1 VSEDYHKE
9 TAIDGQHE
17 GTLTMVAVDADGQL
31 YTLMVGKDGHIV
43 AVDADGNMR
52 TIMYGSASGVLT
64 PVSVDASGRIFAQLV
79 GMYGVTAVPIA
90 CDSAGRLTI
99 VGLDQTN
106 ISADPNEGQTWDA
119 SLGTLLNNL
128 NRIRYMCVTITGET
142 WGTVSHSL
150 STTWGKFHETTGHKH
165 TAVAG
170 DGSQLDHG
178 LLGGLTD
185 DDHARY
191 FDKDGSKA
199 LTGAN
204 LNRNVDNS
212 LFQMW
217 GSTAVAGKG
226 ANFYLTGSNFTDAP
240 GEFGFV
246 VPNAAKSS
254 HAVVMKIAGVTDTP
268 NLDMLGHQ
276 ITDMADPTSAQHA
289 ATRNYVDTS
298 AIAKSGFI
306 ILWSGSIASI
316 PSGWV
321 LCNGSA
327 STPDLRDRFVVGAG
341 TTYAVG
347 NTGGEATH
355 TLSVSE
361 LAIHSHHVLI
371 GTLDAASGSVK
382 YSASGSNIDYTS
394 GNAGSGSAHE
404 NRPPY
409 YALAY
414 IMKT

>member
-1 VSEDYHKE
+1 MSEDYYKE
-9 TAIDGQHE
+9 TAIDGQYG

-31 YTLMVGKDGHIV
+31 YTLMVGRDGNIV
-43 AVDADGNMR
+43 AVDEDGNMR

-64 PVSVDASGRIFAQLV
+64 PVKVDGDGRILAQLV
-79 GMYGVTAVPIA
+79 GMYGNTAVPIS
-90 CDSAGRLTI
+90 CDASGRLTI

-106 ISADPNEGQTWDA
+106 INADTNEGQTWDV

-128 NRIRYMCVTITGET
+128 NRIRYMCVTITGEA

-150 STTWGKFHETTGHKH
+150 STIWAKFHETTGHKH

-170 DGSQLDHG
+170 DGSQIDHG

-191 FDKDGSKA
+191 FDKDTSKA
-199 LTGAN
+199 LTGPSMRRDVNNSHLQIWGGNAAVGSGGT
-204 LNRNVDNS
+204 VDCC
-212 LFQMW
+212 
-217 GSTAVAGKG
+217 GSDYAAHAGWID
-226 ANFYLTGSNFTDAP
+226 FY
-240 GEFGFV
+240 
-246 VPNAAKSS
+246 VPNAAKNGWLQV
-254 HAVVMKIAGVTDTP
+254 AAFIGNTDTP
-268 NLDMLGHQ
+268 YLHMLSHLISNVLD
-276 ITDMADPTSAQHA
+276 PVSAQDA

-316 PSGWV
+316 PSGWL
-321 LCNGSA
+321 LCNGAS

-347 NTGGEATH
+347 ATGGEATH
-355 TLSVSE
+355 VLTVAE
-361 LAIHSHHVLI
+361 LAAHHHTVSYSSYAPTTGVQAVI
-371 GTLDAASGSVK
+371 GGASTVNTGDT
-382 YSASGSNIDYTS
+382 GSNT
-394 GNAGSGSAHE
+394 AHE

-414 IMKT
+414 VMKT

>member
-1 VSEDYHKE
+1 VSEDYYKE
-9 TAIDGQHE
+9 TAIDGQYG

-31 YTLMVGKDGHIV
+31 YTLMVGRDGNIV
-43 AVDADGNMR
+43 AVDEDGNMR
-52 TIMYGSASGVLT
+52 TIMYGSASGTLT
-64 PVSVDASGRIFAQLV
+64 PVKVDNDGRILAQLV
-79 GMYGVTAVPIA
+79 GMYGNTAVPIC
-90 CDSAGRLTI
+90 CDASGRLTI

-106 ISADPNEGQTWDA
+106 INADTNEGQTWDV

-150 STTWGKFHETTGHKH
+150 SAIWAKFHETTGHKH

-191 FDKDGSKA
+191 FDKDGSKG
-199 LTGAN
+199 LTGVN
-204 LNRNVDNS
+204 LVKSASDSYLNVKGGTN
-212 LFQMW
+212 
-217 GSTAVAGKG
+217 VAGKG
-226 ANFYLTGSNFTDAP
+226 AGIQMLGADYYVVP
-240 GEFGFV
+240 GRFQIT
-246 VPNAAKSS
+246 VPNAAKS
-254 HAVVMKIAGVTDTP
+254 ADLVVMEVLGVTDTP
-268 NLDMLGHQ
+268 FINVNTHL
-276 ITDMADPTSAQHA
+276 ISNVIDPVSAQDA
-289 ATRNYVDTS
+289 ATRAWVLAN
-298 AIAKSGFI
+298 AIATAGMI

-316 PSGWV
+316 PSGWL
-321 LCNGSA
+321 LCNGAS

-347 NTGGEATH
+347 ATGGEATH
-355 TLSVSE
+355 VLTVAE
-361 LAIHSHHVLI
+361 LAAHHHTVSYSSYAPTTGVQAVI
-371 GTLDAASGSVK
+371 GGASTVNTG
-382 YSASGSNIDYTS
+382 DT
-394 GNAGSGSAHE
+394 GSGTAHE